1 MTVGQINRR
10 DALKTLSAAGAGAA
24 TLPLWVTT
32 LVEAAE
38 ARAAASAPSGAAQ
51 PASAI
56 TESVFTQA
64 QHDTVDLLSEL
75 IIPETDTAGGR
86 QARVVDFIDAILSD
100 APDPERDRFLDGLQW
115 LDERSGDLFGATFA
129 AASPEQQ
136 TALLTILG
144 SPENDTPADRTG
156 VEFFQAMK
164 SLTVTGY
171 YTSRIGM
178 LQELD
183 DNGGA
188 TRNGTRGMKGVVPC
202 KPS

>member
-32 LVEAAE
+32 LLEVAQ
-38 ARAAASAPSGAAQ
+38 ARGRAGVAQ
-51 PASAI
+51 SAI

-86 QARVVDFIDAILSD
+86 QARVVDFIDAILFD
-100 APDPERDRFLDGLQW
+100 APGPERDRFLDGLQW

-129 AASPEQQ
+129 AASPGQQ
-136 TALLTILG
+136 TGLLTVLA
-144 SPENDTPADRTG
+144 SPENHTPADRTG

-183 DNGGA
+183 DDGGVMFNEKLGCA
-188 TRNGTRGMKGVVPC
+188 HPEHQA
-202 KPS
+202 

>member
-1 MTVGQINRR
+1 MSSESSEPSGHITRR

-32 LVEAAE
+32 LVEVAE
-38 ARAAASAPSGAAQ
+38 ARGGAGVAQ
-51 PASAI
+51 SAI

-100 APDPERDRFLDGLQW
+100 APGPERDRFLDGLQW
-115 LDERSGDLFGATFA
+115 LDERSGGLFGATFA

-136 TALLTILG
+136 TALLTLLA
-144 SPENDTPADRTG
+144 SPENHTPADRTG

-183 DNGGA
+183 DNAAMIFDEKLGCAHPEHQG
-188 TRNGTRGMKGVVPC
+188 
-202 KPS
+202 

>member
-1 MTVGQINRR
+1 MPVSQINRR
-10 DALKTLSAAGAGAA
+10 DALKTLSAAGAAAA

-32 LVEAAE
+32 LVDVAH
-38 ARAAASAPSGAAQ
+38 ARGRTGVAQ
-51 PASAI
+51 SAI
-56 TESVFTQA
+56 TDSVFTQA

-86 QARVVDFIDAILSD
+86 QARVVDFIDTILSD
-100 APDPERDRFLDGLQW
+100 APGPERDRFLDGLQW
-115 LDERSGDLFGATFA
+115 LDERSGDLFGATFT

-156 VEFFQAMK
+156 IELFQAMK

-183 DNGGA
+183 DNGGVMFDEKLGCEHPEHQA
-188 TRNGTRGMKGVVPC
+188 
-202 KPS
+202 